1 MNILLFLV
9 VWFLVSIPVAL
20 LAGRLMHEMG
30 KDYPLVEDKDD
41 ES

>member
-1 MNILLFLV
+1 MKILLFLAI
-9 VWFLVSIPVAL
+9 WFIVSCITAPIFGKIA
-20 LAGRLMHEMG
+20 HEMG

>member
-1 MNILLFLV
+1 MKILLFLAI
-9 VWFLVSIPVAL
+9 WFLISIPVSL
-20 LAGRLMHEMG
+20 IAGRLMHEMG